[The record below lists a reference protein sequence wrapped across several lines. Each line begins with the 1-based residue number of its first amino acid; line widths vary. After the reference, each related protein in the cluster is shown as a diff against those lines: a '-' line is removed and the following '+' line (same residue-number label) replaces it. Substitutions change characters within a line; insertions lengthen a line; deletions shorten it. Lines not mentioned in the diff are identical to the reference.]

1 MQLQKS
7 FTSLSQRNKII
18 LVTLTLV
25 IFNVLVSLLIVNP
38 IISRLYSGESFF
50 IIKPLSGRTE
60 NPLDFY
66 ILRYIK
72 FFIAFNLLGSFC
84 LIGAVSSV
92 KYFRQIRNNFNYANI
107 YHQFIA
113 GMKKNLLPDRN
124 WKLIIATICIPVT
137 FFIIYVILGLQ
148 VSPYFNTFDYFGA
161 DIGEQIN
168 GWTSMEWNSNHK
180 GSHPLILLFVDFI
193 GSGLNQLISSK
204 VVTVILLNAFFA
216 SLAVF
221 LAFIFF
227 RLVLVKFLDATLLTL
242 VFGLSMS
249 HLAFGMIPETYA
261 FAAASIIATHILFF
275 ICLRDKK
282 LYTEYWVLTGLFT
295 FGITITNFAQSIICF
310 SIVVILLRRKDRL
323 AIVAEYIG
331 VVFLIS
337 FLLSLIQHKIFPNAA
352 LFFVPS
358 TVVTEL
364 KYTAINIINHPLT
377 TLHELG
383 QHFFIVNFVTASP
396 LPPAEEMLTRRPI
409 IGFFERPLNYSLVG
423 LAGIV
428 LWLSIFISGLFKNI
442 QMIHQNR
449 PMFYGIF
456 LCILFN
462 IALHSVF
469 GVNEMF
475 LYTCHFTFLVLAI
488 ITNLSLIK
496 NRYYKAGLVALIVLM
511 GTNNLWVMKQIIE
524 AATTLSN
531 NTL

>member
-1 MQLQKS
+1 MQIQQS
-7 FTSLSQRNKII
+7 VTSLSQRNKI
-18 LVTLTLV
+18 LLATLTLL
-25 IFNVLVSLLIVNP
+25 IFNLLVSLLVVNP

-50 IIKPLSGRTE
+50 ILKPLSGRAE

-66 ILRYIK
+66 LLRYIQ
-72 FFIAFNLLGSFC
+72 FFIAFNLLGCFS

-92 KYFRQIRNNFNYANI
+92 KYFRQMRNSFNYANI
-107 YHQFIA
+107 SHNFIA
-113 GMKKNLLPDRN
+113 GMKKNLLPDRD
-124 WKLIIATICIPVT
+124 WKLIVATICIPIT
-137 FFIIYVILGLQ
+137 FFVIYLILGLQ
-148 VSPYFNTFDYFGA
+148 ISPSFNAFEYFGA

-168 GWTSMEWNSNHK
+168 GWTSMEWNLNHK

-193 GSGLNQLISSK
+193 GSGIHQLISSK
-204 VVTVILLNAFFA
+204 VLTVLLLNAFFA

-227 RLVLVKFLDATLLTL
+227 RLVLGKFIDATLLTL
-242 VFGLSMS
+242 VFGFSMS
-249 HLAFGMIPETYA
+249 QLVFGAIPETYA

-331 VVFLIS
+331 VVVLIC
-337 FLLSLIQHKIFPNAA
+337 FLLSLIQYKIFNTAA

-364 KYTAINIINHPLT
+364 KYTAIKIINQPLT
-377 TLHELG
+377 TLYELG
-383 QHFFIVNFVTASP
+383 KHFFIVNFVTASP
-396 LPPAEEMLTRRPI
+396 LPLAEEILTRRPI
-409 IGFFERPLNYSLVG
+409 IGFFQRPLNYNFAGLV
-423 LAGIV
+423 GIV

-449 PMFYGIF
+449 PMFYGLF

-488 ITNLSLIK
+488 VTNLSLIK
-496 NRYYKAGLVALIVLM
+496 NRSYKAGLVALIVLM